1 MLPPSRPTIR
11 RGRVRRWPHATSW
24 PTIGPNMRH
33 ATWSHASVSQDRR
46 NGWVGSSNSFP
57 TPLHPPPLPPASF
70 SFSSPPSVHIF
81 ARSGRGE
88 VRRMTTRGR
97 SLFVFL
103 SEPPPCRVS
112 STTFHGGGGR
122 DLGRVR
128 GGYRARGGQYQLGE
142 VRAKQNSTNL
152 DGGY

>member
-1 MLPPSRPTIR
+1 MADYRAQHEARDVVPRVREPRPTKWLGGKFKLLPHSTPPAAAATCQLLLFLPTERAHIR
-11 RGRVRRWPHATSW
+11 
-24 PTIGPNMRH
+24 
-33 ATWSHASVSQDRR
+33 SHRIAS
-46 NGWVGSSNSFP
+46 
-57 TPLHPPPLPPASF
+57 HPP
-70 SFSSPPSVHIF
+70 H
-81 ARSGRGE
+81 RSGRGE
-88 VRRMTTRGR
+88 VRRMTARGR